1 MYAEGLL
8 SSVLQ
13 TAETK
18 KKKLAHDVKLMKNHK
33 PLRN

>member
-1 MYAEGLL
+1 
-8 SSVLQ
+8 LQ

-33 PLRN
+33 PLRNWTIKS